1 MKKGRTN
8 SGSFK
13 KGHVPWH
20 KGTKGVM
27 PSTFKGKKHTSESKR
42 KISLA
47 HIGKKASEDTRKK
60 MSEQRKG
67 EKHHMFGKH
76 HSLKTR
82 KKFSEAWKKRRQTPV
97 SEKTRKKLSL
107 AHKGQKAWNKGQ
119 TGIFSEE
126 TRRKMSK
133 DRKGSKHPLFG
144 KKHKETSKEKMRK
157 ARLHQVIPS
166 KDTKPEKILQKLLK
180 SKGIK
185 FEKHKSIF
193 GRPDVFIEPQIC
205 IFVDGDYWHAN
216 KNDYKR
222 NGKMERGFRNMPN
235 KILSGKLHAKDIWK
249 RDNKVKQTLK
259 KEGYVVLRLWQ
270 SELDYKPEK
279 CLQKIIKIIKE
290 SRR

>member
-1 MKKGRTN
+1 MGLKKGQTN

-13 KGHVPWH
+13 KGLTPWI
-20 KGTKGVM
+20 
-27 PSTFKGKKHTSESKR
+27 KGKKHSEEANR
-42 KISLA
+42 KNRLA
-47 HIGKKASEDTRKK
+47 HLGKKASAATKRK
-60 MSEQRKG
+60 MSE
-67 EKHHMFGKH
+67 
-76 HSLKTR
+76 
-82 KKFSEAWKKRRQTPV
+82 
-97 SEKTRKKLSL
+97 
-107 AHKGQKAWNKGQ
+107 
-119 TGIFSEE
+119 
-126 TRRKMSK
+126 
-133 DRKGSKHPLFG
+133 DRKGSNHPLFG

-185 FEKHKSIF
+185 FEKHKSIL
-193 GRPDVFIEPQIC
+193 GQPDVFIEPQIC

-216 KNDYKR
+216 KNYYKR
-222 NGKMERGFRNMPN
+222 NGKIEHGFRNRPN
-235 KILSGKLHAKDIWK
+235 KILRGKFRAKDKWQ
-249 RDNKVKQTLK
+249 RDSKVNQTLR